1 MNNESRGC
9 RNKQSK
15 LSANKRMSIN
25 NTIVVD
31 NSGKYTSA
39 KVGFKFWFG
48 KLYWKIRISNIY
60 VIKTINGIQ
69 KITVPHKIA
78 NPTKFIM
85 MSIGFSSSK

>member
-39 KVGFKFWFG
+39 KVGFKF
-48 KLYWKIRISNIY
+48 
-60 VIKTINGIQ
+60 
-69 KITVPHKIA
+69 
-78 NPTKFIM
+78 
-85 MSIGFSSSK
+85 